1 MRLFRL
7 LIALACL
14 AAGIA
19 VGGLNTQAVQLDL
32 GFAQLPT
39 SLGVAVLVALLLGV
53 VVGGLALA
61 AGVVLPWVARV
72 RGVDAAP
79 AVSRAGSTGVASAGS
94 WRMAFLHERFWFF
107 LLLPLAA
114 ATGWQLG

>member
-53 VVGGLALA
+53 VVGGLALTA
-61 AGVVLPWVARV
+61 SVVLPLRQRLRRVESAR
-72 RGVDAAP
+72 
-79 AVSRAGSTGVASAGS
+79 TASA
-94 WRMAFLHERFWFF
+94 R
-107 LLLPLAA
+107 
-114 ATGWQLG
+114 TGNSA

>member
-19 VGGLNTQAVQLDL
+19 VGGLNTQAVRLDL
-32 GFAQLPT
+32 GFVQLPT

-53 VVGGLALA
+53 VIGGLALTA
-61 AGVVLPWVARV
+61 SVVLPLRQRLRSVESAR
-72 RGVDAAP
+72 
-79 AVSRAGSTGVASAGS
+79 ASNS
-94 WRMAFLHERFWFF
+94 V
-107 LLLPLAA
+107 
-114 ATGWQLG
+114 

>member
-19 VGGLNTQAVQLDL
+19 VGGLNTQAVRLDL
-32 GFAQLPT
+32 GFVQLPT

-53 VVGGLALA
+53 VIGGLALTA
-61 AGVVLPWVARV
+61 SVVLPLRQRLRRVESAR
-72 RGVDAAP
+72 
-79 AVSRAGSTGVASAGS
+79 ASNS
-94 WRMAFLHERFWFF
+94 V
-107 LLLPLAA
+107 
-114 ATGWQLG
+114 

>member
-61 AGVVLPWVARV
+61 ASVVLPLRQRLRRVESARPV
-72 RGVDAAP
+72 NGVGP
-79 AVSRAGSTGVASAGS
+79 KGS
-94 WRMAFLHERFWFF
+94 
-107 LLLPLAA
+107 
-114 ATGWQLG
+114 

>member
-7 LIALACL
+7 LIALVCL

-53 VVGGLALA
+53 VIGGLALTA
-61 AGVVLPWVARV
+61 SVVLPLRQRLRRAESART
-72 RGVDAAP
+72 
-79 AVSRAGSTGVASAGS
+79 SSSA
-94 WRMAFLHERFWFF
+94 
-107 LLLPLAA
+107 
-114 ATGWQLG
+114 

>member
-19 VGGLNTQAVQLDL
+19 VGGLNTQAVRIDL
-32 GFAQLPT
+32 GFVQLPT

-53 VVGGLALA
+53 VIGGLALTA
-61 AGVVLPWVARV
+61 SVVLPLRQRLRRVESAR
-72 RGVDAAP
+72 
-79 AVSRAGSTGVASAGS
+79 ASNS
-94 WRMAFLHERFWFF
+94 V
-107 LLLPLAA
+107 
-114 ATGWQLG
+114 

>member
-61 AGVVLPWVARV
+61 ASVVLPLRQRLRRMESARSV
-72 RGVDAAP
+72 NG
-79 AVSRAGSTGVASAGS
+79 AGSTGS
-94 WRMAFLHERFWFF
+94 
-107 LLLPLAA
+107 
-114 ATGWQLG
+114 

>member
-14 AAGIA
+14 VAGIA

-32 GFAQLPT
+32 GFAKLPT

-53 VVGGLALA
+53 VIGGLALA
-61 AGVVLPWVARV
+61 ASVVLPLRQRLRRVESARP
-72 RGVDAAP
+72 GNG
-79 AVSRAGSTGVASAGS
+79 AGSTRS
-94 WRMAFLHERFWFF
+94 
-107 LLLPLAA
+107 
-114 ATGWQLG
+114 